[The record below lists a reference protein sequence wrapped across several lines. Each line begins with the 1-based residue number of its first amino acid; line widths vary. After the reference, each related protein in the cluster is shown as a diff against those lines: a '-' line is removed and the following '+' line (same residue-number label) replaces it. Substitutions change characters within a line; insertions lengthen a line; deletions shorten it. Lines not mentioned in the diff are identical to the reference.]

1 MLRTFFLSLLL
12 LCSLAH
18 AQGDPWQALKQ
29 AYDASHNLNYQGVL
43 QAQHLKD
50 VKSMEITHAKYGD
63 EMHHRPALKTATD
76 RLEHEL
82 MNITGIMKRKM
93 FLTFK
98 IIH

>member
-50 VKSMEITHAKYGD
+50 VRSMKSPTPSMV
-63 EMHHRPALKTATD
+63 MRPTP
-76 RLEHEL
+76 EL
-82 MNITGIMKRKM
+82 ISWMVSPMK
-93 FLTFK
+93 F
-98 IIH
+98 